1 MRPDGVNG
9 WFRRGINF
17 GNMLDVDPR
26 EQPRL
31 RPEERYLDEVR
42 AAGFDAVRVPVRWS
56 AHADEAPPYG
66 IDPDFFTRVD
76 RVVDGALRRDLTV
89 VVNVHHYHELMAAPH
104 AHQARFEALW
114 RQIAAHYADRGPRM
128 FLELLNEPRD
138 AMTGP
143 VWNEMLPVALAA
155 VRESDTDRVVVAGPV
170 QMNDIDALADLVL
183 PDDDR
188 LVVTVHYYAPFTFT
202 HQGAPWVAGADRWL
216 GTTWGDD
223 THHDADA
230 DQDAVR
236 ADLAAAARWAHDHR
250 RPLFIGEFGAYRQA
264 DLPSRLRWTR
274 FVRSHAEHLG
284 LSWCYWDF
292 GTDFGAFDP
301 RRNTWRRPLL
311 HALLPRDGPPEDET
325 PPEVRRR

>member
-1 MRPDGVNG
+1 MRRGEVDG

-17 GNMLDVDPR
+17 GNMLDAGPG

-42 AAGFDAVRVPVRWS
+42 TVGFDAVRVPVRWS
-56 AHADEAPPYG
+56 AHADEGPPYR
-66 IDPDFFTRVD
+66 IDPDFFARVD
-76 RVVDGALRRDLTV
+76 RVVDGALRRELTV

-104 AHQARFEALW
+104 AHRARLEALW
-114 RQIAAHYADRGPRM
+114 RQIAAHYAGRDPRLY
-128 FLELLNEPRD
+128 LELLNEPRD

-143 VWNEMLPVALAA
+143 AWNETLSATLAA
-155 VRESDTDRVVVAGPV
+155 VRESDPDRVVVAGPAR
-170 QMNDIDALADLVL
+170 MNDIEALTDLRLPADN
-183 PDDDR
+183 R
-188 LVVTVHYYAPFTFT
+188 LIVTVHYYSPFTFT
-202 HQGAPWVAGADRWL
+202 HQGAAWAAGADRWL

-223 THHDADA
+223 ADHDADR
-230 DQDAVR
+230 DAVR
-236 ADLAAAARWAHDHR
+236 ADLDAAARWAHDHER
-250 RPLFIGEFGAYRQA
+250 LLFIGEFGAYRQA

-301 RRNTWRRPLL
+301 HRNTWRRPLL
-311 HALLPRDGPPEDET
+311 HALLPK
-325 PPEVRRR
+325 

>member
-17 GNMLDVDPR
+17 GNMLDADPR
-26 EQPRL
+26 ELPRL
-31 RPEERYLDEVR
+31 RPGERYLDEVR
-42 AAGFDAVRVPVRWS
+42 TAGFDAVRVPVRWS
-56 AHADEAPPYG
+56 AHADEAPPYR

-114 RQIAAHYADRGPRM
+114 RQIAAHYADRGPRVY
-128 FLELLNEPRD
+128 LELLNEPRD

-143 VWNEMLPVALAA
+143 VWNEMLPATLAA
-155 VRESDTDRVVVAGPV
+155 VRESDPDRVVVAGPV
-170 QMNDIDALADLVL
+170 QMNDIGALADLTL
-183 PDDDR
+183 PADDR

-223 THHDADA
+223 TRHDA

-236 ADLAAAARWAHDHR
+236 ADLAAAARWAHDHG

-274 FVRSHAEHLG
+274 FVRSHAEQLG

-301 RRNTWRRPLL
+301 RRNAWRRPLL
-311 HALLPRDGPPEDET
+311 RALLPP
-325 PPEVRRR
+325 